1 VATEDLR
8 RILSKGGEGA
18 AIVSHVMNVT
28 GTQVS
33 IWDVDCNL
41 LLGVTSADSHE
52 ASQKHPIFCDD
63 EIVGWV
69 SGEGQAELVAAL
81 LTHLATRETE
91 KEELLVEVL
100 DLYRQ
105 MNLLFNFSKK
115 LAASLELDSVAKTTL
130 EEASRLIEATGGAVV
145 LLDDE
150 QAPQSVVAIGQG
162 IPAQLDPASHG
173 GIVGAVVAGARA
185 EIINDV
191 RSDTRYGQGNDSIRS
206 LLCAPLT
213 SKDRTM
219 GAIVLASEA
228 PVTYTAADL
237 SLLNTLASQAAPAL
251 ESALLFEKTL
261 REAQEREELLRRQV
275 LQLRIELDEARQ
287 SEKVAEITG
296 SEHYRRLRDRAETL
310 RSIIGGPSGSQSDQ
324 PCETED

>member
-33 IWDVDCNL
+33 IWDVDGNL
-41 LLGVTSADSHE
+41 LWGVASGDSHE
-52 ASQKHPIFCDD
+52 APQEYSILLDD
-63 EIVGWV
+63 EVIGWA
-69 SGEGQAELVAAL
+69 SGEGQVEMVTAL
-81 LTHLATRETE
+81 LTHLATREAE
-91 KEELLVEVL
+91 KEDLLDEVL

-105 MNLLFNFSKK
+105 VNLLFNLSKK
-115 LAASLELDSVAKTTL
+115 LAASLELDTVAKTTL

-150 QAPQSVVAIGQG
+150 QAPESVVTIGQG

-191 RSDTRYGQGNDSIRS
+191 GSDTRYAQGRDSIRS

-213 SKDRTM
+213 SKNRAV
-219 GAIVLASEA
+219 GAIVLVSQA

-237 SLLNTLASQAAPAL
+237 SLLNTLASQAAPAI
-251 ESALLFEKTL
+251 ESALLYEKSL
-261 REAQEREELLRRQV
+261 REAQEREEILRRQV

-287 SEKVAEITG
+287 KEKVAEITG
-296 SEHYRRLRDRAETL
+296 SEYYRRLRDRAETL
-310 RSIIGGPSGSQSDQ
+310 RSIIGGPSAPQGDRAF
-324 PCETED
+324 EVED